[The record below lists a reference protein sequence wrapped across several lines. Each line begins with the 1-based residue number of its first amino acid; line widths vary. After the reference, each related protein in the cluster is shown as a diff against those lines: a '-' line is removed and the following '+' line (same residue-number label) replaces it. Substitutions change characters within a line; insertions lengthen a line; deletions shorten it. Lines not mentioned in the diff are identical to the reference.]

1 MAAYDIVILPTAD
14 LAFKA
19 LDISAWL
26 EARGVRFTLSKAGPF
41 PHVSLY
47 MVQLPDVAVSEA
59 VARLPQIA
67 GRTGS
72 LTLTATD
79 YSQSRGY
86 LSVSYARLPSVDALQ
101 DQVITAINPLRDGL
115 MEHDVERL
123 QTATGVMRTNL
134 EQYGYMYTKALFQ
147 PHLTLTR
154 FTDENE
160 VSTEGFPDPATLSG
174 RFLELGLFELG
185 DNGTCIRKVAGFALT
200 G

>member
-1 MAAYDIVILPTAD
+1 MAAYDIVILPTTD
-14 LAFKA
+14 LATKVVNA
-19 LDISAWL
+19 SARL
-26 EARGVRFTLSKAGPF
+26 ETNGVRFTLSKTGPF

-47 MVQLPDVAVSEA
+47 MVQLPETAVSEA
-59 VARLPQIA
+59 MARLMQVA

-79 YSQSRGY
+79 YSQGRGY
-86 LSVSYARLPSVDALQ
+86 LGISYARLPSTDALQ
-101 DQVITAINPLRDGL
+101 DQIISAINPLRDGL
-115 MEHDVERL
+115 MEDDVERL
-123 QTATGVMRTNL
+123 QAATGVTRTNL
-134 EQYGYMYTKALFQ
+134 EQYGYVYAKALFR

-160 VSTEGFPDPATLSG
+160 VSAEGLPDPTTFSG

-185 DNGTCIRKVAGFALT
+185 DNGTCIRKVAGFALA